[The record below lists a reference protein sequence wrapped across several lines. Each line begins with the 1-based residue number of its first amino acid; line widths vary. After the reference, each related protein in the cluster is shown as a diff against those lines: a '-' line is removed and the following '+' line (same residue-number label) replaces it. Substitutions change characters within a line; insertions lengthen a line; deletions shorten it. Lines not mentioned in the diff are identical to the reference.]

1 MIAIKK
7 IKGEMEVSSKITRN
21 IQQKNGYEL
30 SQLDTS
36 RKIECLKSAKTKRF
50 RYYLEIPINIKNSKK
65 KDIIIAIGM
74 NPSQAD
80 EKISD
85 QTVNKLIKYASSKGY
100 STLIMLNSLPYYESS
115 SERLPNVIETE
126 RNNFVEFSKIL
137 KRNIEVIRSIIE
149 EVQKSNLSFDVFL
162 GTGNPVIKEGAD
174 SIHEIE
180 KILEGMTVISIK
192 NDKSFTNLGYTF
204 HPSRK
209 DIEKHG
215 NTKEHTIISLWK

>member
-1 MIAIKK
+1 MIAIKEL
-7 IKGEMEVSSKITRN
+7 KGEMKVSSKITRN

-36 RKIECLKSAKTKRF
+36 RGIECLRSAQTKRF
-50 RYYLEIPINIKNSKK
+50 RYYLEIPINIRNNKK

-80 EKISD
+80 EKRSD

-100 STLIMLNSLPYYESS
+100 STLIMLNSLPYYESG
-115 SERLPNVIETE
+115 SERLPSVIETE
-126 RNNFVEFSKIL
+126 RHNFVEFSKIL
-137 KRNIEVIRSIIE
+137 KRNIEVIRRIIE
-149 EVQKSNLSFDVFL
+149 EVQESSLSFDVFL

-180 KILEGMTVISIK
+180 KILEGMTVVSIK
-192 NDKSFTNLGYTF
+192 NDKNFTNLGYTF

-209 DIEKHG
+209 DIEKYG